1 MTKRETFCETARKL
15 TEVLD
20 KLETEGLEQRF
31 VTVRQDVD
39 FKDALWAL
47 QDAIMKICESERK
60 TKYC

>member
-1 MTKRETFCETARKL
+1 MTKRETFCEIARKL

-39 FKDALWAL
+39 FKEALCAL
-47 QDAIMKICESERK
+47 QGAIKEICR
-60 TKYC
+60 

>member
-47 QDAIMKICESERK
+47 QDAIREICE
-60 TKYC
+60 